1 MFVHYSCQRLVT
13 HVNNFNL
20 PRARR
25 RAQQNGIARTVLD
38 ERARYRGNPAYAAAR
53 CVHLVEPDDG
63 DGVCFACVIA
73 IVHRCAKINL
83 LRFTTRATRRGINHF
98 GIIQPARQVADA
110 PVDFTQALFAIVLDD
125 SAVDIVEVA
134 DEGGLIDT
142 RKFVVPGRNDLF
154 VHDLRAMATEGTVPV
169 DIIGILGQAKS
180 IMHWHARHRFCSNCG
195 SSSELAAAGW
205 RRECRVCKAMH
216 FPRTDPVVIMLA
228 ISGEDCLMGRAGRF
242 GKHMYSALA
251 GFLEPGET
259 MEDAVR
265 REIREESGIRVGRVA
280 YLASQPWPF
289 PASLMIGCVAEAL
302 NRDIVIDHNE
312 LEDCRWFSRRDV
324 QMMLKREHPDGYTAP
339 HPLAIAHHLLR
350 AWSEG
355 RTPKF

>member
-1 MFVHYSCQRLVT
+1 MTFASTLPELSAQTGFARGPLDRMSEIRDNKQALVDMAAAAQTRYVVIGRDRPILKRVESGYDPFFTAAEAATVGRQRE
-13 HVNNFNL
+13 
-20 PRARR
+20 
-25 RAQQNGIARTVLD
+25 TVLLGQR
-38 ERARYRGNPAYAAAR
+38 E
-53 CVHLVEPDDG
+53 DG
-63 DGVCFACVIA
+63 
-73 IVHRCAKINL
+73 
-83 LRFTTRATRRGINHF
+83 
-98 GIIQPARQVADA
+98 
-110 PVDFTQALFAIVLDD
+110 QALFAIVLDD
-125 SAVDIVEVA
+125 SAVDIIEVA

-142 RKFVVPGRNDLF
+142 RTFVVPGRNDLF
-154 VHDLRAMATEGTVPV
+154 VHDLRALATEGTLPIE
-169 DIIGILGQAKS
+169 DIGILGQAKS

-205 RRECRVCKAMH
+205 RRECRSCKAMH

-228 ISGEDCLMGRAGRF
+228 VSGDDCLMGRAGRF

-259 MEDAVR
+259 IEDAVR
-265 REIREESGIRVGRVA
+265 REIREESAIRIGRVA

-302 NRDIVIDHNE
+302 NRDIIIDRTE

-324 QMMLKREHPDGYTAP
+324 QMMLKREHPAGYTAP